1 MMSLQSTQSMTRVNI
16 KTSFWE
22 RIQHFAS
29 DGRLTAI
36 ILFLPASLV
45 IFTLFVTLPL
55 FEAAQYSGYKW
66 SGYGQPTD
74 WIGLRNFEVLMK
86 QSTFNTAFLNSFKVI
101 VVSLLVQIPLAAFL
115 AMLIHEKTWS
125 NTFFRLIFFLPF
137 IMAEIT
143 TGLIWSF
150 IFDGDYG
157 VSSILSQVA
166 GVDPI
171 YPLSDRAWAM
181 PVILFVIVWKYF
193 GFHMMIF
200 IAALQSIP
208 RELIEAAK
216 VDGGTP
222 FQIAWYV
229 KLPLLKPAFAL
240 SIFFSVLGSLQL
252 FDLIIP
258 LTNGGPSHSTHT
270 IVSYLYTFGLVR
282 LNVGFGSAVGV
293 VLFVI
298 CLSFAILYR
307 NTVLKEGK

>member
-1 MMSLQSTQSMTRVNI
+1 MSLQSAQLVSSVRF
-16 KTSFWE
+16 KAKFWE
-22 RIQHFAS
+22 KIQHFIS
-29 DGRLTAI
+29 DGRMTTV

-45 IFTLFVTLPL
+45 LFTLFVTLPL

-74 WIGLRNFEVLMK
+74 WAGFRNFEILLK
-86 QSTFNTAFLNSFKVI
+86 QSTFKTAFFNSIKVI
-101 VVSLLVQIPLAAFL
+101 VVSLFVQIPLAVFL

-125 NTFFRLIFFLPF
+125 NTVFRLIFFLPF

-150 IFDGDYG
+150 VFDGDYG
-157 VSSILSQVA
+157 ISSTLSNVA

-171 YPLSDRAWAM
+171 YPLSDRFWAM

-208 RELIEAAK
+208 KELIEAAR

-222 FQIAWYV
+222 YQIAWYV
-229 KLPLLKPAFAL
+229 KLPLLKPAIAI

-298 CLSFAILYR
+298 CLCFAVLYR
-307 NTVLKEGK
+307 NTVLKEEK